1 MPTSFRIALCML
13 LFSAAGTLHAQAL
26 AQAQPLRLD
35 LAATYTA
42 ERSLK
47 ANTSQN
53 FWLQGGSIQLGADV
67 YRGWGIAADVTGTH
81 AGSIGA
87 SGIPL
92 SLVTE
97 TFGPR
102 YRWHADRKWSAYGE
116 GLIGDANAFH
126 TVIPSSSGAQV
137 SGNSMAIQVGGGVD
151 YSVSHRVSV
160 RLLDAAWLRTQFSN
174 ATDNVQNN
182 VRLGAGIVVRFG
194 H

>member
-1 MPTSFRIALCML
+1 MLTLRTLSFALVASL
-13 LFSAAGTLHAQAL
+13 LGSGAALHAQA
-26 AQAQPLRLD
+26 PKLD
-35 LAATYTA
+35 FGVTFVAD
-42 ERSLK
+42 RSLQ

-53 FWLQGGSIQLGADV
+53 FWMEGGAAELGANV
-67 YRGWGIAADVTGTH
+67 WKGWGIAADVM
-81 AGSIGA
+81 GA
-87 SGIPL
+87 HVGAVGNGNVPL
-92 SLVTE
+92 SLVIT

-126 TVIPSSSGAQV
+126 TVIPSPSGAQV

-151 YSVSHRVSV
+151 YSVNHRVSV

-182 VRLGAGIVVRFG
+182 LRLGAGIVVRFG